1 MSIRLSYIL
10 IGINALIFIIETSK
24 GDPRRISTA
33 MKFGA
38 VAPSNL
44 DRGEYWRLLTA
55 MFVHFGVSHL
65 ICNLYALY
73 VLGPA
78 AEFIL
83 GPARFLLVYF
93 AAGIMGNL
101 LTWFYDKKK
110 GKNTVSAGA
119 SGAIMG
125 LLGVFFVLALIPQM
139 RGVLDVRG
147 ILLSVALNLFTG
159 LFVKQINWVA
169 HLGGFATGALL
180 AALFRAIFYFI

>member
-1 MSIRLSYIL
+1 MDIRLSYIL
-10 IGINALIFIIETSK
+10 IGINALIFVLETTK

-44 DRGEYWRLLTA
+44 EKGEYWRLLTA
-55 MFVHFGVSHL
+55 MFVHFGISHL

-73 VLGPA
+73 VLGPD
-78 AEFIL
+78 AEWIL
-83 GPARFLLVYF
+83 GRPMFLVIYF

-110 GKNTVSAGA
+110 NKNTVSAGA

-169 HLGGFATGALL
+169 HLGGFVTCAVLT
-180 AALFRAIFYFI
+180 AITMAVFYII